1 MRFILAACLI
11 LTFAAHAGQPAAVPA
26 PTETRT
32 GDFQSTFKER
42 SPFSAKAEMDKRM
55 PFFRAGDYDLAAE
68 SFEVHVPSDYK
79 PGGAPYGLIVFIN
92 SGDDGKNNGNFKPLL
107 SKYKMIWIGANKAGN
122 ERAPLHRVGLALDAV
137 HNMKKL
143 YNIDTDRIYLSG
155 ISGGGR
161 ASSGLAPA
169 YPDVFN
175 GAIYLIGCNATIGK
189 PPPQFVDKQK
199 RLNSYVFI
207 TGTNDFN
214 KGDTNG
220 VLKNYKSQKFE
231 RTLYLEVP
239 GMGHDMPPTDWLEKG
254 INYVDEPLTI
264 AAAQMLKSAQD
275 LEKREKFGQALV
287 LYRKAASRGSGP
299 DGKTA
304 SEKVVEIEKKREE
317 LLASAKQLIADKK
330 GSEAAPILE
339 KMLRTYETECGNA
352 RELLRD
358 ARK

>member
-1 MRFILAACLI
+1 MRFVISACVILC
-11 LTFAAHAGQPAAVPA
+11 FAAQAGQPAAAPA

-32 GDFQSTFKER
+32 GDFQTTFKER
-42 SPFSAKAEMDKRM
+42 SPSSAKTETDKRM

-68 SFEVHVPSDYK
+68 SFEVHVPSSYK
-79 PGGAPYGLIVFIN
+79 PGGAPWGLLVFIN

-107 SKYKMIWIGANKAGN
+107 EKYRLIWIGANKAGN

-143 YNIDTDRIYLSG
+143 YNIDADRIYLSG

-175 GAIYLIGCNATIGK
+175 GAIYLIGCNASIGK
-189 PPPQFVDKQK
+189 APPQFVDKQK

-214 KGDTNG
+214 KADTNG

-254 INYVDEPLTI
+254 IVYADEPLSL
-264 AAAQMLKSAQD
+264 AAAQMVKAAQEH
-275 LEKREKFGQALV
+275 EKREKFGQALV
-287 LYRKAASRGSGP
+287 LYRKAAARGAGET
-299 DGKTA
+299 GKSATA
-304 SEKVVEIEKKREE
+304 KVEEIEKKRDE
-317 LLASAKQLIADKK
+317 LLASAKQLIEAKK

-339 KMLRTYETECGNA
+339 KMLRTYESECGNA
-352 RELLRD
+352 RDLLRD